1 MTLTNDDLLAV
12 SRLLDTKLHPLEAR
26 TKKIEL
32 LIENEI
38 LPRIQNIEACYTFTY
53 RRYASE
59 AEHMGELQSD
69 MDIVK
74 KVLSEHSAKLQ
85 GSA

>member
-12 SRLLDTKLHPLEAR
+12 SRLLDTKLHPLAVR

-38 LPRIQNIEACYTFTY
+38 LPRIQNIEYSAIRF
-53 RRYASE
+53 
-59 AEHMGELQSD
+59 AE
-69 MDIVK
+69 
-74 KVLSEHSAKLQ
+74 
-85 GSA
+85 